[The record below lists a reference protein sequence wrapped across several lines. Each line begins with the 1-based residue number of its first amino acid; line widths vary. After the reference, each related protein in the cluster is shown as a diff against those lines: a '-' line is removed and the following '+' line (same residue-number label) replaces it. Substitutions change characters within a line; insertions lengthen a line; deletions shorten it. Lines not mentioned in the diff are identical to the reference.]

1 MSQETAIDAW
11 TALLAQAGQL
21 AAASRAWPRDD
32 QGDRMRASVTPLVQ
46 LQAVGI
52 AMGQLDRLPPAS
64 RAYARDQ
71 AEVLVQR
78 SCEALRHAWHGESM
92 PTWMLDIMAAARES
106 ITASLYAGLRG
117 LRWNG
122 VQPMVVPAWRHDLT
136 TALGTVA
143 VMEPGTIALP
153 GECIAWWTEREDLA
167 CAGCEAQRM
176 PAPVQVYRRF
186 DEMGRYEGCAEV
198 PLHEPLPA
206 GMPMLVP
213 LFVAGQPVGALQRDA
228 QAWLA
233 MQVAAGV
240 PQA

>member
-1 MSQETAIDAW
+1 MSDETAVDAW

-21 AAASRAWPRDD
+21 AAASRAWPRDAE
-32 QGDRMRASVTPLVQ
+32 GDRMRASVTPLVQ
-46 LQAVGI
+46 LQAVRI
-52 AMGQLDRLPPAS
+52 AMEQLDRLPAAS

-78 SCEALRHAWHGESM
+78 SCEALRHAWHGEPM
-92 PTWMLDIMAAARES
+92 PAWMLDIMAASRDS
-106 ITASLYAGLRG
+106 IAASLYAGLRG

-122 VQPMVVPAWRHDLT
+122 AQPMVVPAWRQDVT
-136 TALGTVA
+136 AALGTLA

-153 GECIAWWTEREDLA
+153 GECIAWWTERTDLS
-167 CAGCEAQRM
+167 CEGCEVQPM
-176 PAPVQVYRRF
+176 QAPVQVYRRF
-186 DEMGRYEGCAEV
+186 DESGRYAGSAEV